1 MCGDTGYMENL
12 LAIVN
17 NAIINMGIQ
26 IPIQDLDFISF
37 GCIPRSGI
45 TGSHDSSIFNFLR
58 NFHTVFHN
66 AYSNL
71 HSHQQRTRV
80 YFFPHP
86 RQHLLFFVFLIIAI
100 LTGAQ

>member
-71 HSHQQRTRV
+71 HSHQHGTGV
-80 YFFPHP
+80 PFSPHSH
-86 RQHLLFFVFLIIAI
+86 QHLLSLFFLIIDN
-100 LTGAQ
+100 LTGVK